1 MYAVVE
7 IAGQQT
13 KVQKAQVITAPK
25 LAGELGDSVVF
36 DRVLLVAGDGDA
48 KIGTP
53 IVEGFSVKAT
63 IIEHFRDKKV
73 IVFKKKRRKTYEVK
87 RGHRQEYT
95 KIKIEEIA

>member
-1 MYAVVE
+1 MYAVVD

-13 KVQKAQVITAPK
+13 KVQEAQVITAPK
-25 LAGELGDSVVF
+25 LAGQPGDSVVF

-53 IVEGFSVKAT
+53 LVEGSSVKAT
-63 IIEHFRDKKV
+63 IVEHVRGKK
-73 IVFKKKRRKTYEVK
+73 IIIFKKKRRKTFQVK
-87 RGHRQEYT
+87 RGHRQKYT